1 MVDHVI
7 SPNFNINAKTEIQKP
22 IDPTTRVLNAIMFS
36 VCPGITDVNL
46 IPPTIKQEAWQFY
59 MFLNAATNELQNIGI
74 EEYKKQHALQELN
87 NSKKQVSEQEKETIK
102 NNSILH

>member
-7 SPNFNINAKTEIQKP
+7 SPNFNLKAETKP
-22 IDPTTRVLNAIMFS
+22 QEIDPTTRVLNAIMFS

-74 EEYKKQHALQELN
+74 EEYKKQHPEQV
-87 NSKKQVSEQEKETIK
+87 KK
-102 NNSILH
+102 